1 MLCDLGSVLSSQGVA
16 FPMCKI
22 RYVDD
27 LPFMIAPN
35 LMFSKAKKVTNWDA
49 EAIDWCPLEKQ
60 CTESFNEDTFNGT
73 GTN

>member
-27 LPFMIAPN
+27 LPFMSALN

-49 EAIDWCPLEKQ
+49 EDIDWCPLEKQ
-60 CTESFNEDTFNGT
+60 CTESLMKTLSMAQ